1 MAGFAASA
9 FLAGSAL
16 AAGFAASAFLAGAA
30 FLAAGFLAAGFFAA
44 GFLAALGASSFTG
57 SALTAAFLT
66 ALATATVQVWFS
78 PPTSCQICRRAP
90 FSWFMPTTS
99 RHLPDRLDLI
109 FTRPSPVDSSTHS
122 WLEPLAP
129 SHWWTQVPS
138 TTPPAI
144 RSSILPVKRLQ
155 MR

>member
-1 MAGFAASA
+1 M
-9 FLAGSAL
+9 AGSAL
-16 AAGFAASAFLAGAA
+16 AAAFLAVAA
-30 FLAAGFLAAGFFAA
+30 FFTAVFLAAGFLAAGFFS
-44 GFLAALGASSFTG
+44 ALGASSFT
-57 SALTAAFLT
+57 AAVLAAFLT
-66 ALATATVQVWFS
+66 GFASATVQVWFS

-122 WLEPLAP
+122 WVEPLAP
-129 SHWWTQVPS
+129 SHWCTQVPS